1 MLFSLSWQCLEVYKT
16 ITVIY
21 VTFITYIG
29 VIGTT
34 YAIYSVFRGEYAI
47 LYRGDCMLYVA
58 VEQVNNTLVILKNNE
73 TLCFHTWRT
82 TIYIDE
88 QEAV

>member
-34 YAIYSVFRGEYAI
+34 YAICSVFRGEYAI
-47 LYRGDCMLYVA
+47 LYRGDCVLYVV
-58 VEQVNNTLVILKNNE
+58 VELVNNTLVIFQIKKA
-73 TLCFHTWRT
+73 T
-82 TIYIDE
+82 
-88 QEAV
+88 

>member
-34 YAIYSVFRGEYAI
+34 YAICSVFRGECMI
-47 LYRGDCMLYVA
+47 LHRGSCVLYVV
-58 VEQVNNTLVILKNNE
+58 VELVNNTLVIFQIKKA
-73 TLCFHTWRT
+73 T
-82 TIYIDE
+82 
-88 QEAV
+88 